1 MKKIM
6 ITGASGLM
14 GAHVVRHIL
23 KTTDYN
29 TIVLPVTYK
38 HRGIQDRIN
47 YILEGSPLAFSRVK
61 IVPVDLAQPLSPVTY
76 AKFGE
81 IDYVINCASE
91 SHVNR
96 SIENPTPFI
105 LNNVS
110 LMCNMLDWAREVGV
124 EKFLHISTDEV
135 YGPGSKHR
143 TNKEWKDLHLPSN
156 PYAASKAAQEDI
168 ALSYWRTY
176 GIPIG
181 IVNSMN
187 IIGETQDSEK
197 YMAMLIKKI
206 YNNEKV
212 TVHSNGG
219 EIGSRY
225 YLHARSLASGLMH
238 ILGQEF
244 PKYGEADLPLR
255 MHIAGE
261 KKLDN
266 LELAQLVASSANK
279 KLNYELV
286 NPNMERPGHDM
297 HYALSGEN
305 LAKSGWRH
313 PMPIEESIN
322 NVVRWTYNNPQW
334 LDI

>member
-1 MKKIM
+1 
-6 ITGASGLM
+6 M
-14 GAHVVRHIL
+14 GTHVVRHIL
-23 KTTDYN
+23 ETTDCN
-29 TIVLPVTYK
+29 EIVLPVSYK
-38 HRGIQDRIN
+38 HRGIQDRIDYLFRSN
-47 YILEGSPLAFSRVK
+47 IDAIRRVK
-61 IVPVDLAQPLSPVTY
+61 LIGVDLAQPLSAVTY
-76 AKFGE
+76 AKFGK

-105 LNNVS
+105 VNNVS
-110 LMCNMLDWAREVGV
+110 LMCNMLDWARDTGV

-143 TNKEWKDLHLPSN
+143 TNEEWKDLHLPSN

-168 ALSYWRTY
+168 ALAYWRTY

-197 YMAMLIKKI
+197 YMAMVMKKI
-206 YNNEKV
+206 YKNEKV
-212 TVHSNGG
+212 TVHHNGG

-225 YLHARSLASGLMH
+225 YLHARSLANGLMH
-238 ILGQEF
+238 ILNQDF

-266 LELAQLVASSANK
+266 LEIAQMVAEFAGK
-279 KLNYELV
+279 QLNYELV
-286 NPNMERPGHDM
+286 DPNTIRPGHDM
-297 HYALSGEN
+297 HYALGGEN
-305 LAKSGWRH
+305 LAKTGWRH
-313 PMPIEESIN
+313 PEPIEESVK
-322 NVVRWTYNNPQW
+322 NVVEWTFNNPEW
-334 LDI
+334 LAI